1 LSNFGL
7 NLDKG
12 KLIISFNLT
21 ASERVFISLKIM
33 ANNINIKNRRASFEY
48 FILDQYEAGIV
59 LTGTEIK
66 SLREGKA
73 SINDAYCTFKGKEL
87 FVMNMHIAEYIY
99 GTYNNHNPKR
109 ERKLLLNSNELKK
122 LLGKVKEKG
131 FTIVPIL
138 LYISE
143 KGLAKLSIALAKG
156 KHSYDKRDTLKDKD
170 LKREISRK
178 ERD

>member
-1 LSNFGL
+1 
-7 NLDKG
+7 
-12 KLIISFNLT
+12 
-21 ASERVFISLKIM
+21 M
-33 ANNINIKNRRASFEY
+33 ANNINIKNRRAGFEY
-48 FILDQYEAGIV
+48 FLIEEFEAGIV

-73 SINDAYCTFKGKEL
+73 SINDAYCTFKGNEM

-109 ERKLLLNSNELKK
+109 ERKLLLNARELKK

-131 FTIVPIL
+131 FTIVPVL
-138 LYISE
+138 LFINE
-143 KGLAKLSIALAKG
+143 KGLAKLTISLAKG
-156 KHSYDKRDTLKDKD
+156 KHSYDKRETLKDKD

-178 ERD
+178 EHD